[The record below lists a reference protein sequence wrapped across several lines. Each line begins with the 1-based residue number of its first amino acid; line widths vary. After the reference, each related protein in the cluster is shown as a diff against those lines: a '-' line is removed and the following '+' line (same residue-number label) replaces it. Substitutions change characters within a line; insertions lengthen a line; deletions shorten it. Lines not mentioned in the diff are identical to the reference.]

1 MSDNTQ
7 TVGSK
12 IMSGILIIYMIAL
25 VGSLFW
31 FSQTEPK
38 LVISSFGTLILLI
51 GIACMTG
58 SKEEG
63 PKLGNI
69 LGALLFSLGG
79 ICMIAFPLLLLYSPA
94 FQEVDAG
101 KLGAA
106 LVALMFM
113 AIGVTFW
120 IGLFAITL
128 YRLPHCTEKI
138 QACATGCI
146 VHRRNRNSNASIHGH
161 RRKARSFIFTF
172 TYGGQEYEVQDPI
185 GSNMMDGCNEGD
197 LVWIQINP
205 ENPKEFYRSR
215 PITYTALFIVGAAA
229 LGIGLVCLLVLI

>member
-7 TVGSK
+7 STGSK
-12 IMSGILIIYMIAL
+12 IMSALLIIYMIAL

-31 FSQTEPK
+31 FSQTEPT
-38 LVISSFGTLILLI
+38 LAISSFGTMILLI

-58 SKEEG
+58 GKEEG

-79 ICMIAFPLLLLYSPA
+79 ICMIAFPILLLYSPA
-94 FQEVDAG
+94 FQEVDGG
-101 KLGAA
+101 KLGASLA
-106 LVALMFM
+106 ALMFM

-128 YRLPHCTEKI
+128 YKLPRCTERI
-138 QACATGCI
+138 QACAADCI

-185 GSNMMDGCNEGD
+185 GSNMIDGFNEGD
-197 LVWIQINP
+197 MVWLKINP

-215 PITYTALFIVGAAA
+215 PVTHTALFIVGAAA
-229 LGIGLVCLLVLI
+229 FVIGLVCLLVLL